1 MKVEYKW
8 NFLYYSWQGRLKI
21 AYSATRSQAQKSILA
36 LNMQQPSGKDSK
48 YLVEKML
55 LLDE

>member
-1 MKVEYKW
+1 MEYKW
-8 NFLYYSWQGRLKI
+8 NLLYYSWQGRLKN
-21 AYSATRSQAQKSILA
+21 AYSATRNQAQKSILA

-48 YLVEKML
+48 YLAEKML